1 VGWQRRGIR
10 EARGVDGDDEGGDG
24 ARGWVGLKTT
34 WGLGS
39 GSRWV
44 GWNGVGDEWMVDRNK
59 VL

>member
-1 VGWQRRGIR
+1 
-10 EARGVDGDDEGGDG
+10 VDGDDEGGDG
-24 ARGWVGLKTT
+24 ARGRVGLKTT
-34 WGLGS
+34 WGFGS